1 MTLPVVYAGVSSMIS
16 LAHSIGTSYKRP
28 QLGEE
33 FLAAVQAT
41 LRAVE
46 QYPDMFTAIHGEV
59 RRAVVSRFPFAVFY
73 TVEARRIV
81 VLRVLHTARNPVLWP
96 ALRRPAR

>member
-1 MTLPVVYAGVSSMIS
+1 MIS
-16 LAHSIGTSYKRP
+16 LAHSIGTSYKGRN
-28 QLGEE
+28 
-33 FLAAVQAT
+33 LARSFSLPSQAT

-96 ALRRPAR
+96 TLRRPAR